1 MNIHNVEFIK
11 SAASPNAFLSDGRP
25 NIVFSGKSN
34 VGKSSV
40 INCLLN
46 RKNFARVG
54 AQPGKTVHIYTMEDN
69 LIFEENQIKRYENS
83 KQYIE
88 DSNRYHLTKELEDT
102 KRKNAELTT
111 IANAKMNKDLELEVK
126 GQKPDEYNKKLYLLK
141 NMKWLQRSWWQE
153 NG

>member
-1 MNIHNVEFIK
+1 MKSKVRLTGLWNQYREFNT
-11 SAASPNAFLSDGRP
+11 A
-25 NIVFSGKSN
+25 
-34 VGKSSV
+34 
-40 INCLLN
+40 
-46 RKNFARVG
+46 
-54 AQPGKTVHIYTMEDN
+54 YTMEDN
-69 LIFEENQIKRYENS
+69 LIFEENQIKKYENS

-141 NMKWLQRSWWQE
+141 NMK
-153 NG
+153 

>member
-1 MNIHNVEFIK
+1 MQNKYREYITRY
-11 SAASPNAFLSDGRP
+11 SMDD
-25 NIVFSGKSN
+25 
-34 VGKSSV
+34 
-40 INCLLN
+40 N
-46 RKNFARVG
+46 R
-54 AQPGKTVHIYTMEDN
+54 
-69 LIFEENQIKRYENS
+69 IFEDNQIKKYENS

-141 NMKWLQRSWWQE
+141 NMK
-153 NG
+153 

>member
-1 MNIHNVEFIK
+1 MYVYVSDKWNIIM
-11 SAASPNAFLSDGRP
+11 R
-25 NIVFSGKSN
+25 
-34 VGKSSV
+34 SSFRMTWMQNKYREY
-40 INCLLN
+40 IT
-46 RKNFARVG
+46 R
-54 AQPGKTVHIYTMEDN
+54 YSMEDN
-69 LIFEENQIKRYENS
+69 LIFEDNQIKKYENS

>member
-1 MNIHNVEFIK
+1 MYVYVSDKWNIIM
-11 SAASPNAFLSDGRP
+11 
-25 NIVFSGKSN
+25 KSN
-34 VGKSSV
+34 IRLTGLW
-40 INCLLN
+40 NQYREFN
-46 RKNFARVG
+46 TA
-54 AQPGKTVHIYTMEDN
+54 YTMEDN
-69 LIFEENQIKRYENS
+69 LIFEENQIKKYENS

-126 GQKPDEYNKKLYLLK
+126 GQKPDEYNKKIYLLK

>member
-1 MNIHNVEFIK
+1 MFVYVSDKWNIIM
-11 SAASPNAFLSDGRP
+11 
-25 NIVFSGKSN
+25 KSN
-34 VGKSSV
+34 IRLTGLW
-40 INCLLN
+40 NQYREFN
-46 RKNFARVG
+46 TA
-54 AQPGKTVHIYTMEDN
+54 YTMEDN
-69 LIFEENQIKRYENS
+69 LIFEENQIKKYENS

>member
-1 MNIHNVEFIK
+1 
-11 SAASPNAFLSDGRP
+11 
-25 NIVFSGKSN
+25 
-34 VGKSSV
+34 
-40 INCLLN
+40 
-46 RKNFARVG
+46 
-54 AQPGKTVHIYTMEDN
+54 MEDN
-69 LIFEENQIKRYENS
+69 LIFEDNQIKKYENS

-111 IANAKMNKDLELEVK
+111 IANAKMKKDLELDAK
-126 GQKPDEYNKKLYLLK
+126 GQKPDEYNKKIYLLK

>member
-1 MNIHNVEFIK
+1 MQNKYREYITRY
-11 SAASPNAFLSDGRP
+11 S
-25 NIVFSGKSN
+25 
-34 VGKSSV
+34 
-40 INCLLN
+40 
-46 RKNFARVG
+46 
-54 AQPGKTVHIYTMEDN
+54 MEDN
-69 LIFEENQIKRYENS
+69 LIFEDNQIKKYENS

-111 IANAKMNKDLELEVK
+111 IANAKMRKDLELDVK
-126 GQKPDEYNKKLYLLK
+126 GQEPDEYNKKLYLLK

>member
-1 MNIHNVEFIK
+1 MFVYVSDKWNIIM
-11 SAASPNAFLSDGRP
+11 
-25 NIVFSGKSN
+25 KSN
-34 VGKSSV
+34 IRLTGLW
-40 INCLLN
+40 NQYREFN
-46 RKNFARVG
+46 TA
-54 AQPGKTVHIYTMEDN
+54 YTMEDN
-69 LIFEENQIKRYENS
+69 LIFEDNQIKKYENS

>member
-1 MNIHNVEFIK
+1 M
-11 SAASPNAFLSDGRP
+11 D
-25 NIVFSGKSN
+25 
-34 VGKSSV
+34 
-40 INCLLN
+40 
-46 RKNFARVG
+46 
-54 AQPGKTVHIYTMEDN
+54 DN
-69 LIFEENQIKRYENS
+69 LIFEDNQIKKYENS

-126 GQKPDEYNKKLYLLK
+126 GQKPDEYNKKLYILK

>member
-1 MNIHNVEFIK
+1 M
-11 SAASPNAFLSDGRP
+11 D
-25 NIVFSGKSN
+25 
-34 VGKSSV
+34 
-40 INCLLN
+40 
-46 RKNFARVG
+46 
-54 AQPGKTVHIYTMEDN
+54 DN
-69 LIFEENQIKRYENS
+69 LIFEDNQIKKYENS

-141 NMKWLQRSWWQE
+141 NMKWLQRSWWHE